1 MLNKKQ
7 SEENLTR
14 LNKIEGQVRGIK
26 KMIEEGRYCID
37 ILTQTK
43 AVKSAIVKVEE
54 IILESHL
61 NTCVRNSL
69 VSNDKQDIDDKI
81 LEIMKTISKYQK

>member
-7 SEENLTR
+7 IEENVKR
-14 LNKIEGQVRGIK
+14 LNKIEGQIRGIK
-26 KMIEEGRYCID
+26 KMMEDHRYCID
-37 ILTQTK
+37 ILDQTK
-43 AVKSAIVKVEE
+43 AIRSAIVKVEE

-69 VSNDKQDIDDKI
+69 ISEDKHEIDEK
-81 LEIMKTISKYQK
+81 LKEIMKTISKYQK